1 MFEII
6 VMLIV
11 MLALLPLALTN
22 LKKMWGDRDKLKKM
36 WGDRNKLKKWKWPI
50 MWCIL
55 IWWIISLIVLYF
67 QRSLLIEIGLFKG
80 IM

>member
-22 LKKMWGDRDKLKKM
+22 LKKMWGDRDKLKK
-36 WGDRNKLKKWKWPI
+36 WKWPI

-67 QRSLLIEIGLFKG
+67 QNNQLVESGLYKW